1 MVRLFTGGMEKH
13 TVLIEVSMTIRDQ
26 EIWDKISIV
35 RNVGEKID
43 LSPYFEKPIEVVSNE
58 TFAYKAI
65 QAISQLKYFYHI
77 EAPIMYCLHY
87 GIAPSD
93 LNKTIEL
100 VKNALR
106 NLGWIIKKGA

>member
-13 TVLIEVSMTIRDQ
+13 TVLIEVSMNIRDK

-43 LSPYFEKPIEVVSNE
+43 LSPYFERPIEVVSNE

-65 QAISQLKYFYHI
+65 QAISYLKYFYEI

-100 VKNALR
+100 IKNALV
-106 NLGWIIKKGA
+106 NLGWTIKKGA